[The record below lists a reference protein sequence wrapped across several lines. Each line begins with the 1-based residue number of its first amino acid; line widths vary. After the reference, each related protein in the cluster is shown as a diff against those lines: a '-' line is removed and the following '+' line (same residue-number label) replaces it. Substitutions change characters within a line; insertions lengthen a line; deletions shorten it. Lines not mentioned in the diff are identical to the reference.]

1 MDYFPSIKNE
11 FIIYTMS
18 FLIGPLFGLGAS
30 ILGSALKGG
39 AKSGVRRV
47 RNDGELIVVHSGEIV
62 VPKKL
67 ANKIRKDPKYKKAI
81 QRLPSKPQPLNNKD
95 KQIGRAHV

>member
-1 MDYFPSIKNE
+1 
-11 FIIYTMS
+11 MS

-47 RNDGELIVVHSGEIV
+47 RNDGELIMVHSGEIV

-67 ANKIRKDPKYKKAI
+67 ANKIRRDPKYKKSI
-81 QRLPSKPQPLNNKD
+81 NRLPSKPQPLSKTD
-95 KQIGRAHV
+95 KVNLVKTIKKMR